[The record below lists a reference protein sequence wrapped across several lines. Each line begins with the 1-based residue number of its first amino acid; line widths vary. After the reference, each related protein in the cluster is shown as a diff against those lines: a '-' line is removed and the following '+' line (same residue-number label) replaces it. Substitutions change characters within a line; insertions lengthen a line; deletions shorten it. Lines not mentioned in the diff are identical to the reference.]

1 MAFQQLSGRLARMK
15 NRVIASIIFL
25 GVVAGLTYYL
35 YTKHNPFTYYSDVVH
50 VHADFLI
57 MIDDERIDLT
67 DKKYQSS
74 AESILHKNV
83 HLHDGE
89 DNVVHR
95 HAEGI
100 TFAEFLSSLG
110 FTLTNDCF
118 TNDIGGAFCSNN
130 EKKLALYV
138 NEEPVTDVT
147 NYIPQE
153 EDQILLY
160 FGTPDNQKISEYQ
173 NAITDESCIFSGTCP
188 ERGVAPPE
196 SCGLT
201 CEL

>member
-1 MAFQQLSGRLARMK
+1 LNGKLAFMK
-15 NRVIASIIFL
+15 NRIILAVVIL
-25 GVVAGLTYYL
+25 GIVTGLSYYL
-35 YTKHNPFTYYSDVVH
+35 YAKHNPFTYYSDEVH

-57 MIDDERIDLT
+57 MVNDTRIDLT
-67 DKKYQSS
+67 DEKYQSS
-74 AESILHKNV
+74 VEQILHKNV

-110 FTLTNDCF
+110 FTLTNDCLS
-118 TNDIGGAFCSNN
+118 NDGGESFCTSD
-130 EKKLALYV
+130 EKSLALYV
-138 NEEPVTDVT
+138 NEILIADVT
-147 NYIPQE
+147 SYIPQE
-153 EDQILLY
+153 EDRILVY
-160 FGTPDNQKISEYQ
+160 YGAPNSPKIAEYQ
-173 NAITDESCIFSGTCP
+173 AAITDESCIYSGTCP

-201 CEL
+201 CEI